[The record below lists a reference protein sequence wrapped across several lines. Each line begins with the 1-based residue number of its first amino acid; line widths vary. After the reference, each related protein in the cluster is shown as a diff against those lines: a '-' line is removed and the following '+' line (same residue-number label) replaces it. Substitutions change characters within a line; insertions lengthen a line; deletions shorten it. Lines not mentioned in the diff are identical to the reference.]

1 MSQTIRLYA
10 SFVLPILLGRLALP
24 AFAAPEKAELVLY
37 QTHGD
42 NGPHIL
48 HLTATEIHVVN
59 KQAKYELVAKAPKWD
74 VVIFRRDDKKA
85 FTANFALFH
94 SFSVYGP
101 IVHFQGSESFKK
113 ISTTKKQDLVLTKYQ
128 KAPGSFI
135 VMIENFKI
143 PAQAGEILKIYYRIP
158 LAGIPFEHRMR
169 AKSRKEATM
178 DPHVQ
183 LPDGPLDKIQLLT
196 DKWQFQAVDEKDFVV
211 PKGLKP
217 VKTQSEVL
225 LSDQKKDEFNSILED
240 MGVGRKLGN

>member
-1 MSQTIRLYA
+1 MSQTIRLFA
-10 SFVLPILLGRLALP
+10 SFVLAIFLGWFSLP
-24 AFAAPEKAELVLY
+24 AFAEPEKTELVLY

-74 VVIFRRDDKKA
+74 VVVFRRDDKKS
-85 FTANFALFH
+85 FTASLALFH

-113 ISTTKKQDLVLTKYQ
+113 ISTTTKQDLVLTKYQ

-143 PAQAGEILKIYYRIP
+143 PAQAGEILKIYYRLPI
-158 LAGIPFEHRMR
+158 AGIPYEHRMR
-169 AKSRKEATM
+169 ANSRKQPTL

-183 LPDGPLDKIQLLT
+183 LPDGTLDKIQLVT
-196 DKWQFQAVDEKDFVV
+196 DKWQFQAVEEKDFVV
-211 PKGLKP
+211 PKGLTP

-225 LSDQKKDEFNSILED
+225 LSEKKKDEFNSILDD